1 MKHLI
6 EFLELEDAKKSKV
19 YTQLKCSDKELGIL
33 KLLTKEYLGGS
44 SEMGVMEILITNF
57 GKDDYSYVKEI
68 GTIKDLID
76 FGWIVLNSLHHIK
89 TSEIA
94 SLELLHGS
102 VSLSSSFLKLLEDGT
117 LDFALPELKPYSDHL
132 EYLQDQFFR
141 IELYQKLLAIRQSY
155 DQTSPN
161 FKRIKSKLGL
171 LENQINERIKL
182 SENPLQMEEIFKEHE
197 LDENEQIIFL
207 GLLKEEYS
215 STDDNLRDMNT
226 LIDLISFDDYEKIK
240 NREILED
247 SSKLIEKGI
256 VDYDEMLSP
265 FGGITRSF
273 YINEEVL
280 QDIIHPKKKKKA
292 QKIKLD
298 SLIKEQEIFEHIEP
312 KTSLDDVV
320 LHPSTRDMI
329 GTLLK
334 QVDKNVMNRLKAW
347 GIRDKKS
354 GIDARIIFHG
364 SPGTGKTLTA
374 LSLGKSLKKQVIS
387 FDCSKILSMYIGES
401 EKNVRKIFDSYKEI
415 VEKTKTEP
423 ILLLNEADQFL
434 SSRSTGTGSSAD
446 KMHNQMQNIFLEQIE
461 RFQGILIATTNLL
474 ENIDS
479 AFSRRFN
486 YKIKFEKPDRGQR
499 RELWE
504 KTIPATAPLAEDV
517 DMDALAE
524 YELTG
529 GQIDLIVKNCAYSVA
544 TKDEPLFTQED
555 FVSAI
560 KKELS
565 GNFDSEKVMGF
576 MGR

>member
-1 MKHLI
+1 MKYLI
-6 EFLELEDAKKSKV
+6 EFLEIEDPKKSKV
-19 YTQLKCSDKELGIL
+19 YSQLKCSDKEIRIL
-33 KLLTKEYLGGS
+33 RLMTKEYLAGM
-44 SEMGVMEILITNF
+44 SEMSVMEILVTTF
-57 GKDDYSYVKEI
+57 GKEEYHYIKEI
-68 GTIKDLID
+68 HTIKDLID

-117 LDFALPELKPYSDHL
+117 LEFALPELKAYSDHL

-155 DQTSPN
+155 DQSSPN

-171 LENQINERIKL
+171 LENQITERIKIT
-182 SENPLQMEEIFKEHE
+182 ENPLQMEEIFKEHE
-197 LDENEQIIFL
+197 LSENEQIIFL
-207 GLLKEEYS
+207 ALLKEEYS

-247 SSKLIEKGI
+247 SSLLIEKGI

-265 FGGITRSF
+265 FGGISRSF
-273 YINEEVL
+273 YINDEVL

-312 KTSLDDVV
+312 RTSLDDVV
-320 LHPSTRDMI
+320 LHPSTRETI
-329 GTLLK
+329 NTLLK
-334 QVDKNVMNRLKAW
+334 QVDKNVVNLLKTW
-347 GIRDKKS
+347 GIRDKKA

-401 EKNVRKIFDSYKEI
+401 EKNVRKIFDSYREI
-415 VEKTKTEP
+415 VEKTKSEP

-434 SSRSTGTGSSAD
+434 SSRSTGAGSSAD

-461 RFQGILIATTNLL
+461 RFQGVLIATTNLL

-486 YKIKFEKPDRGQR
+486 YKVKFEKPDMKQR
-499 RELWE
+499 IELWE
-504 KTIPATAPLAEDV
+504 KTIPKNAPLAEDV
-517 DMDALAE
+517 DLKALAT

-529 GQIDLIVKNCAYSVA
+529 GQIDLIVKNCAYAVA
-544 TKDEPLFTQED
+544 AKEEPVFTQGD
-555 FVSAI
+555 FVTAI

-576 MGR
+576 VGV